1 MNGRNILIVTT
12 MVLVLAVVSGVASS
26 AQDKYTLK
34 LPEGVAFSDFRGYE
48 DWQLISTSRTDARHC
63 RIRRRLRRFNPE
75 KPCPEER
82 ST

>member
-1 MNGRNILIVTT
+1 MKRKNKLTIAIATAA
-12 MVLVLAVVSGVASS
+12 VLGGTAIA
-26 AQDKYTLK
+26 AQDKYTFK
-34 LPEGVAFSDFRGYE
+34 LPDGLPFSDWKGYE